1 MRRRHFFKEIVN
13 VGTTMNLSFP
23 GSPSP
28 LGRPPLSPG
37 AQMPKLV
44 QETELQK
51 LLADEKMRSQMHKTN
66 YEQLKEENKR
76 LQDEYHSLEE
86 EIRRTIEES
95 KIVQEKYKSMYEDS
109 RREVADKQSMLEDL
123 RNKTVTPQKLDMIK
137 MQVSDELERS
147 YREKYQHQESEIEEL
162 RTMCNKYKHELFFL
176 KSEYEH
182 EQAESRQ
189 ILAEMKLQHDAEVTN
204 LRKERESTII
214 KIQSEGCQDSQRVRV
229 LQRENAQLHLKIKG
243 LMTEMDEVRANRE
256 KIGSESESL
265 VRIQGKQITEHQAT
279 IKSLE
284 AERESLRRQVET
296 VSRDY
301 SGTADIHNK
310 LTMRIHELEKENMIY
325 KNRAEEVTHKSKV
338 DLTNL
343 KMDMLKQR
351 GDLERE
357 RDKLSNLVEDLQVKL
372 DITKHAVHQQDQA
385 LVDKERDCVRRVQAA
400 REEEFEKF
408 AKVENEKLELETKLQ
423 ENERRKID
431 EDAHRQAEREKME
444 ERVAVAMDAK
454 DSAEKELLVIQTK
467 LSHQQSVLDQLERE
481 RTENSELKSKI
492 VKLETEL
499 SSYLGNEHDMT
510 DENIRMRNQVE
521 LLREELRLTKEQY
534 NKAHENHER
543 ILAQSKSAL
552 VDEKTRL
559 ELRVQELEDKL
570 ADSTKKYAKAVS
582 VYRKYKSRSTKV
594 IENLKYKAQILEAK
608 REELELEKKALQSCV
623 PQDTYN
629 NLKKQLK
636 DLQRRHTEFRKVI
649 VTQGVQQIPIGDM
662 SFASVNLDGSVLPN
676 YSFNEQERKHQEDL
690 KLLRQRLD
698 LLDDNQQQQ
707 LDEFQEIAHSTLR
720 STYHEDIED
729 TSKEKID
736 IEKATSLTPT

>member
-1 MRRRHFFKEIVN
+1 
-13 VGTTMNLSFP
+13 
-23 GSPSP
+23 
-28 LGRPPLSPG
+28 
-37 AQMPKLV
+37 
-44 QETELQK
+44 
-51 LLADEKMRSQMHKTN
+51 MHKTN
-66 YEQLKEENKR
+66 YEKLKEENRR
-76 LQDEYHSLEE
+76 LQDEYNSLEE

-109 RREVADKQSMLEDL
+109 RREVADKQAMLEEL

-137 MQVSDELERS
+137 MQVSDELERT
-147 YREKYQHQESEIEEL
+147 YREKYQKQEAEIEEL
-162 RTMCNKYKHELFFL
+162 RTQCNKYKHELFFL

-214 KIQSEGCQDSQRVRV
+214 KIQSEGSQDSQRVRV

-243 LMTEMDEVRANRE
+243 LMTEMDEVRAQRE
-256 KIGSESESL
+256 KVSSESESL
-265 VRIQGKQITEHQAT
+265 VRIQSKQISEHQAT

-296 VSRDY
+296 LSRDF
-301 SGTADIHNK
+301 SGTADTHNK
-310 LTMRIHELEKENMIY
+310 LSLRIHELEKENMVY

-357 RDKLSNLVEDLQVKL
+357 RDKLANLVDDLQVKL
-372 DITKHAVHQQDQA
+372 DIARHTTQQQDQA

-408 AKVENEKLELETKLQ
+408 AKVENEKLELETKIQ
-423 ENERRKID
+423 EIERRKID
-431 EDAHRQAEREKME
+431 EDANRQAAREKME
-444 ERVAVAMDAK
+444 ERIAVAMDAK
-454 DSAEKELLVIQTK
+454 DSAEKELLVIQSK
-467 LSHQQSVLDQLERE
+467 LSHQQALMDQLDRE

-499 SSYLGNEHDMT
+499 STYLSSEHDMT
-510 DENIRMRNQVE
+510 DETIRMRNQVE
-521 LLREELRLTKEQY
+521 LLREELKLTKEQY
-534 NKAHENHER
+534 NKAHDNHER

-570 ADSTKKYAKAVS
+570 ADATKKYAKAVS
-582 VYRKYKSRSTKV
+582 VYKKYKSKSCKV
-594 IENLKYKAQILEAK
+594 IENLKYKCQILDAK

-636 DLQRRHTEFRKVI
+636 DLQRRHNEFRKVI
-649 VTQGVQQIPIGDM
+649 VSQGIQHVPIGEM
-662 SFASVNLDGSVLPN
+662 SFASINLDATVLPN
-676 YSFNEQERKHQEDL
+676 YSFNEQERRHQEDL

-707 LDEFQEIAHSTLR
+707 LEEFHEIAHSTLR
-720 STYHEDIED
+720 SCHDDNID
-729 TSKEKID
+729 TSREKVD
-736 IEKATSLTPT
+736 IEKATESPPPS